1 MGVPDLSKNPPA
13 RNNVFMNL
21 GVAITHMP
29 EPLLYCIYGLI
40 MLLLSTL
47 MRRLQPAKVE
57 TANDSYSLPVR
68 IRSRRVVSID
78 RRKAETAL
86 ALRNASNF

>member
-1 MGVPDLSKNPPA
+1 M
-13 RNNVFMNL
+13 
-21 GVAITHMP
+21 THMP
-29 EPLLYCIYGLI
+29 EPLQYCIFGLI
-40 MLLLSTL
+40 LVLLSSL

-78 RRKAETAL
+78 RRKVEPAL
-86 ALRNASNF
+86 ALREVSNF

>member
-1 MGVPDLSKNPPA
+1 
-13 RNNVFMNL
+13 MNL
-21 GVAITHMP
+21 GVAITHLP

>member
-1 MGVPDLSKNPPA
+1 MGVPDLSKNPPPS
-13 RNNVFMNL
+13 NNVFMNL
-21 GVAITHMP
+21 AVAMTHMP
-29 EPLLYCIYGLI
+29 EPLQYCIYGLVV
-40 MLLLSTL
+40 LLLSTL

-78 RRKAETAL
+78 RRKPEPAL
-86 ALRNASNF
+86 ALREVSNF

>member
-1 MGVPDLSKNPPA
+1 VGVPDLSKNPLA

-21 GVAITHMP
+21 AVAMTHVP

-86 ALRNASNF
+86 ALREASNF